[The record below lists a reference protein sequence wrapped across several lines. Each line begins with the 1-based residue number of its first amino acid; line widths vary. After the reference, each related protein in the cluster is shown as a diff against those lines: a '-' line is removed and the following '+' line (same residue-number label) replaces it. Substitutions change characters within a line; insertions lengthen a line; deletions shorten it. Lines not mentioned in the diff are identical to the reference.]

1 MTPRASTEPPH
12 LGHLETGA
20 VQSLQLE
27 FRNFDISTLHA
38 HCTVSIDTSIH
49 HGEYDGSAKLTA

>member
-38 HCTVSIDTSIH
+38 KYLLRLVSIRENMM
-49 HGEYDGSAKLTA
+49 GVLN